1 MKAVRNSPFMQ
12 IISEV
17 LLKAVNENRLLFSIC
32 ILCIILEAAA
42 SVLAPVTVYGIIS
55 NIEVGASIFFLG
67 FTYVLLTCFSS
78 AINRASTYIGFI
90 LSETANFH
98 LSRQYFTRLLEK
110 NLDFYAGF
118 NQAEIQSALSR
129 TQDSFRFMIQFFIS
143 GLLPGLITVVF
154 GLIALG
160 AYLTVSIA
168 IVVVVNGIFTTILTY
183 RINKILRPYL
193 TKGVQLAQENSA
205 FTGNALHSVETVR
218 YFRSES
224 WLMSLFSDKA
234 SGILSQWKRFSWKQ
248 IKFAALLAVPNALQI
263 AFALAIILMN
273 VQRGHFSTGEIVL
286 FLMLTSQLNAPFEIA
301 GRMIDDGFRTYE
313 NMKPFIN
320 IWHTN
325 KSSGIHSGSEVLVSN
340 GTISFDSVSYSYPG
354 GGGLSKLSFAAKRG
368 SINFIMGP
376 SGSGKSTIF
385 KLLLKQISP
394 STGKV
399 LVDEQPL
406 SEISTSSW
414 FSNLAVVPQEIT
426 LINSTVRD
434 NVLFGREY
442 NHESFMRAISL
453 SSLDRF
459 LSKCPDRDNI
469 QVGERGLNLSGGEK
483 QRLAIARALY
493 GMPNVLL
500 LDEASSALDE
510 GTETA
515 IFDQIRELSDSITVI
530 AITHRPAV
538 AKENDNVVRLAF

>member
-354 GGGLSKLSFAAKRG
+354 GGGLSKLSFAAKRC

>member
-1 MKAVRNSPFMQ
+1 MQ

-354 GGGLSKLSFAAKRG
+354 GGGLSKLSFAAKRC